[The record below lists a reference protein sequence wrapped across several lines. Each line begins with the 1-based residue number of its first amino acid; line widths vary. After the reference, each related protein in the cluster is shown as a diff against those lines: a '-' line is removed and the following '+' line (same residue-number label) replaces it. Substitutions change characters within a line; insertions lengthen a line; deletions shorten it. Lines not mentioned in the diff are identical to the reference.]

1 LSAVL
6 LALAASVTWGFAD
19 FGAGLGSRRVRV
31 PLVIAASQVAGL
43 VFVGMLVVLVRPPL
57 PSAAQAGWGALG
69 GAIGLF
75 GLAAFYRG
83 LAIGAMG
90 IVGPLAATA
99 AVVPLAYGL
108 ARGERPSALQ
118 LGGVAL
124 AFVGVLGAS
133 LERAKRADG
142 RRVSAGVGFALF
154 AALAFGCALTCLS
167 KASEGGAVWATF
179 AMRATTVPMI
189 LVAVLVLR
197 PPTRE
202 LRPSLLLITAAGV
215 GDTAAT
221 VLFGVAT
228 TRGLLSV
235 VSVLASLYPVVLV
248 ALARVLLHE
257 RIARHQLV
265 GVAVALAGVALISA
279 G

>member
-1 LSAVL
+1 LTAVL
-6 LALAASVTWGFAD
+6 LALAASLTWGFAD
-19 FGAGLGSRRVRV
+19 FGAGLGARRVRI
-31 PLVIAASQVAGL
+31 PLVIVASQVAGL
-43 VFVGMLVVLVRPPL
+43 AFVGLLVAVLRPHV
-57 PSAAQAGWGALG
+57 PSAAQLGWGALG

-99 AVVPLAYGL
+99 AVIPLAYGL
-108 ARGERPSALQ
+108 ARGERPSPLQ
-118 LGGVAL
+118 LAGVAV
-124 AFVGVLGAS
+124 AFVGVVAAS
-133 LERAKRADG
+133 LEHAQHAEG
-142 RRVSAGVGFALF
+142 RRLSAGVGYALF
-154 AALAFGCALTCLS
+154 AALAFGCALTCMS
-167 KASEGGAVWATF
+167 KAAHGGALWATF

-197 PPTRE
+197 PPRDG
-202 LRPSLLLITAAGV
+202 LRSSLRLIAAAGI

-221 VLFGVAT
+221 VLFGIAT

-235 VSVLASLYPVVLV
+235 VSVLASLYPVVLI
-248 ALARVLLHE
+248 ALGRFLLHE
-257 RIARHQLV
+257 RIARHQLA
-265 GVAVALAGVALISA
+265 GVAVALTGVCLISA

>member
-6 LALAASVTWGFAD
+6 LALAASLTWGFAD
-19 FGAGLGSRRVRV
+19 FGAGLGARRVRV
-31 PLVIAASQVAGL
+31 PLVIVASQVAGL
-43 VFVGMLVVLVRPPL
+43 VFVGLLVAVLRPHA
-57 PSAAQAGWGALG
+57 PSTGQLGWAALG

-75 GLAAFYRG
+75 GLASFYRG

-108 ARGERPSALQ
+108 ARGERPSSLQ
-118 LGGVAL
+118 LAGVAL
-124 AFVGVLGAS
+124 AFVGVLAAS
-133 LERAKRADG
+133 LERLQHDEG
-142 RRVSAGVGFALF
+142 RRMSAGVGFALF
-154 AALAFGCALTCLS
+154 AALAFGLALTCMS
-167 KASEGGAVWATF
+167 KAAPGGALWATL

-189 LVAVLVLR
+189 LFAVLVLR
-197 PPTRE
+197 PPTQG
-202 LRPSLLLITAAGV
+202 LRASFWLIVAAGI
-215 GDTAAT
+215 GDTGAT
-221 VLFGVAT
+221 IMFGAAT

-248 ALARVLLHE
+248 AMARFVLHE
-257 RIARHQLV
+257 RIARHQFA
-265 GVAVALAGVALISA
+265 GVAVALTGVALISA